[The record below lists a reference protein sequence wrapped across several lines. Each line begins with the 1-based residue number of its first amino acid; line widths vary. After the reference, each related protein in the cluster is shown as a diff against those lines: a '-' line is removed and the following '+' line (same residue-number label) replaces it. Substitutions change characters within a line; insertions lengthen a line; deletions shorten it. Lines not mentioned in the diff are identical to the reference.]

1 MENLFGP
8 HLPHRVPVD
17 KDVPVRSPDR
27 RIQSFFLP
35 IVLTGAIMMACG
47 GPEVIQPVD
56 PQSDALERCRRSIR
70 RAITSGQ
77 NAEEAQQNV
86 AFQAR
91 FNPAACACPGWE
103 IRYRGQWERVAMQP
117 TPEAQEP
124 WTLLT
129 NEALTDLEEGGF
141 GLFTVLGSL
150 SNETER
156 AETGVSYRVFL
167 LSGVD
172 LP

>member
-1 MENLFGP
+1 MF
-8 HLPHRVPVD
+8 PV
-17 KDVPVRSPDR
+17 
-27 RIQSFFLP
+27 
-35 IVLTGAIMMACG
+35 TIMMACG
-47 GPEVIQPVD
+47 GATANQPVD
-56 PQSDALERCRRSIR
+56 PQSEVFERCRQVIR
-70 RAITSGQ
+70 RAIASGRD
-77 NAEEAQQNV
+77 AEEAQQNV

-91 FNPAACACPGWE
+91 FNPAACACPSWE
-103 IRYRGQWERVAMQP
+103 IRYRGQWIRVAVQP
-117 TPEAQEP
+117 TLAAEEE
-124 WTLLT
+124 WTLLISD
-129 NEALTDLEEGGF
+129 ALTNLEEGGY